1 LIAQHLPTD
10 IDEIIDGLGDAVSR
24 FAGKTILITGGM
36 GFLGRYFTAMFERL
50 NETRY
55 ARPCRLVVLDNLITS
70 RGRAVRSTDLV
81 NGVFHK
87 HDITKPFECDEPIDF
102 VLHVAGIASPYYYRA
117 YPLETLEVA
126 TLGTKNMLEIARQ
139 NSAQLVF
146 FSSSEIYGDPDPQHV
161 PTPES
166 YRGNVSCQGP
176 RACYD
181 ESKRVG
187 ETLCY
192 VYHEKFG
199 VHVNTVRPF
208 NVFGPGM
215 PETDYR
221 VLPNFASRIV
231 NGQRI
236 QVYGSGNQTRTYC
249 YVTDAMAGF
258 LKVLALGVPGEVYNV
273 GTPDPEISVLDLVSR
288 IQGVLDREVPHD
300 LIEHPDSYPAD
311 EPRRRCPDIRK
322 ARLQLGYEPTVKLD
336 DGLRRYFDWAA
347 GAYAGADSG

>member
-1 LIAQHLPTD
+1 MGQHLPTD
-10 IDEIIDGLGDAVSR
+10 IDEIINGLGDAVSR
-24 FAGKTILITGGM
+24 FAGKTILISGGL
-36 GFLGRYFTAMFERL
+36 GFLGRYFVAVFERL

-70 RGRAVRSTDLV
+70 GGRASRSVDLS
-81 NGVFHK
+81 NGVIHN
-87 HDITKPFECDEPIDF
+87 HDITEPFQCDEPIDYA
-102 VLHVAGIASPYYYRA
+102 LHIAGIASPYYYRA

-126 TLGTKNMLEIARQ
+126 TQGTKNMLEIARQ
-139 NSAQLVF
+139 YRAQLVF

-192 VYHEKFG
+192 VYHERFG
-199 VHVNTVRPF
+199 VHVNTIRPF

-231 NGQRI
+231 NGRRI
-236 QVYGSGNQTRTYC
+236 QVYGSGKQTRTYC
-249 YVTDAMAGF
+249 YVTDALTGF
-258 LKVLALGVPGEVYNV
+258 LKVLALGVPGEVYNI
-273 GTPDPEISVLDLVSR
+273 GTPEPEISVLDLVSR
-288 IQGVLDREVPHD
+288 IRRVLDRDVAHD

-311 EPRRRCPDIRK
+311 EPMRRCPDIRK
-322 ARLQLGYEPTVKLD
+322 ARLQLAYEPAVRLD
-336 DGLRRYFDWAA
+336 EGLRRYLDWATT
-347 GAYAGADSG
+347 AYAGLDTQ

>member
-1 LIAQHLPTD
+1 
-10 IDEIIDGLGDAVSR
+10 
-24 FAGKTILITGGM
+24 
-36 GFLGRYFTAMFERL
+36 
-50 NETRY
+50 
-55 ARPCRLVVLDNLITS
+55 
-70 RGRAVRSTDLV
+70 
-81 NGVFHK
+81 
-87 HDITKPFECDEPIDF
+87 
-102 VLHVAGIASPYYYRA
+102 
-117 YPLETLEVA
+117 
-126 TLGTKNMLEIARQ
+126 MLEIARQ
-139 NSAQLVF
+139 NSARLVF
-146 FSSSEIYGDPDPQHV
+146 FSSSEIYGDPDPRHV

-192 VYHEKFG
+192 VYHEQFG
-199 VHVNTVRPF
+199 VHVNAIRPF

-231 NGQRI
+231 NGKRI

-249 YVTDAMAGF
+249 YVTDAITGF
-258 LKVLALGVPGEVYNV
+258 LKVLASGVPGEVYNI

-288 IQGVLDREVPHD
+288 IQRVLDREVPHD

-311 EPRRRCPDIRK
+311 EPMRRCPDIRK
-322 ARLQLGYEPTVKLD
+322 AQLQLGYEPTVKLD

-347 GAYAGADSG
+347 GAYAGAEAG